1 MKTGTE
7 RLPQGAGNG
16 RAAAVNDARSEFFL
30 PPRGAVHESSKRK
43 WTPLFFGVLLGMF
56 VLLIV
61 AVIGWSF
68 WLEGYRLPW

>member
-7 RLPQGAGNG
+7 RLPSNG
-16 RAAAVNDARSEFFL
+16 EIARAAAGNDVESEYFL

-43 WTPLFFGVLLGMF
+43 WTQLFFGVLLGLF
-56 VLLIV
+56 VLLII

-68 WLEGYRLPW
+68 WREG